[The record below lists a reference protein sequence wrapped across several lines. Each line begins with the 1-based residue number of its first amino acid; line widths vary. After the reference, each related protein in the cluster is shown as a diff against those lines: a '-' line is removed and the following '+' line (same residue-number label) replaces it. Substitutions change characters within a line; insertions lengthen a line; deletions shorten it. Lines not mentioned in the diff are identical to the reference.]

1 MTPFQKTCVFGDTL
15 SPKNILARAAEIDH
29 LSPMAAMVELRDV
42 SKIFGKFTAL
52 EQVSFDIAESEFM
65 TFLGPSGCGKT
76 TCLRL
81 ISGFDTP
88 TTGQVFIGGWDVTHQ
103 PPYKRDV
110 NQVFQS
116 YALFPHLT
124 IYENI
129 AFGLKMKKVPPGE
142 IRTRVDRVVEMTGL
156 GEMVNRKP
164 AQMSGGQRQ
173 RVALARAIVC
183 EPKVLL
189 LDEPLSALDAKL
201 RQQMRAE
208 LKTLQKQ
215 LGITFIFVTHD
226 QEEALTMSDR
236 IAVLNKGHIEQIGT
250 VGEIYNQPSTRF
262 VAEFVGETNIL
273 EAAWVR
279 AEGENRLC
287 QVENGPLLRAAGGTH
302 GEPGPVLLSIRPE
315 KVELYRE
322 RPPGDNVFAG
332 TISLEIFKGA
342 VDDLIVTSTEGG
354 RFELSALHANGSQAV
369 DFHEGEAV
377 FFRVAPENISI
388 LSR

>member
-1 MTPFQKTCVFGDTL
+1 
-15 SPKNILARAAEIDH
+15 
-29 LSPMAAMVELRDV
+29 MVELQNV
-42 SKIFGKFTAL
+42 SKSFGSFVAL
-52 EQVSFDIAESEFM
+52 NHVNFAIRAGEFM

-81 ISGFDTP
+81 ISGFDSP
-88 TTGQVFIGGWDVTHQ
+88 TSGRVIINGTDVTHE

-129 AFGLKMKKVPPGE
+129 AFGLRMKGVAAPEVK
-142 IRTRVDRVVEMTGL
+142 IRVDRVVEMTAL
-156 GEMVNRKP
+156 EQFVDRKP

-201 RQQMRAE
+201 RHQMRIE
-208 LKTLQKQ
+208 LKQLQKR

-236 IAVLNKGHIEQIGT
+236 IAVINKGAVEQIGS
-250 VGEIYNQPSTRF
+250 VSEIYYQPETRF
-262 VAEFVGETNIL
+262 VATFIGETNIIGARVV
-273 EAAWVR
+273 ER
-279 AEGENRLC
+279 HGEHSICEAEG
-287 QVENGPLLRAAGGTH
+287 GLRVRVTQN
-302 GEPGPVLLSIRPE
+302 PRITDSNVLLSLRPE
-315 KVELYRE
+315 KIRLFKE
-322 RPPGDNVFAG
+322 RPDGDNVFSGRIAV
-332 TISLEIFKGA
+332 EIFKGA
-342 VDDLIVTSTEGG
+342 VDELTVVTEGG
-354 RFELSALHANGSQAV
+354 LELGAIQANDGQNGFEL
-369 DFHEGEAV
+369 HEGQDV
-377 FFRVAPENISI
+377 FFRIQPADISMI
-388 LSR
+388 SS

>member
-1 MTPFQKTCVFGDTL
+1 
-15 SPKNILARAAEIDH
+15 
-29 LSPMAAMVELRDV
+29 MVELRDV
-42 SKIFGKFTAL
+42 SKAFGNFHAL
-52 EQVSFDIAESEFM
+52 KDVSFTIREGEFM

-88 TTGQVFIGGWDVTHQ
+88 TRGQVFIGGSDVTFD
-103 PPYKRDV
+103 PPYRRDV

-129 AFGLKMKKVPPGE
+129 AFGLRMKKMPAGE
-142 IRTRVDRVVEMTGL
+142 IKSRVDRVVEMTAL
-156 GEMVNRKP
+156 SQFVDRKP

-201 RQQMRAE
+201 RTQMRLE
-208 LKTLQKQ
+208 LKQLQKR

-236 IAVLNKGHIEQIGT
+236 VAVINAGRVEQIGT
-250 VGEIYNQPSTRF
+250 VNEIYYEPATRF
-262 VAEFVGETNIL
+262 IATFIGETNIVEADVLSADGPRIRCRL
-273 EAAWVR
+273 EGGLELNVKKGR
-279 AEGENRLC
+279 QSPGEKI
-287 QVENGPLLRAAGGTH
+287 
-302 GEPGPVLLSIRPE
+302 LLSLRPE
-315 KVELYRE
+315 KIRLHRTN
-322 RPPGDNVFAG
+322 PGGENCFPG
-332 TISLEIFKGA
+332 RISVEIFKGA
-342 VDDLIVTSTEGG
+342 VDDLTIVVQGG
-354 RFELSALHANGSQAV
+354 LELGALLANDGQEEM
-369 DFHEGEAV
+369 DFHEGEEIFARIQPEDINV
-377 FFRVAPENISI
+377 VAA
-388 LSR
+388 